1 MPADAP
7 FLNESTWRCFW
18 HPVCTVAE
26 LRAAAADGDR
36 PLAVTLLGE
45 ALAIAQIGNGV
56 SAFRNRCIH
65 RSTELSVGRIEPEGL
80 RCAYHG
86 WLYGAD
92 GMCREIPSMPDR
104 PIPADCRVEAYD
116 AAVEYDLVWVRLDP
130 SIDTRIPGCPA
141 WDDDAFRCVQG
152 EPYTWPTSA
161 ARRLENF
168 VDLAHFPFVHDGSLG
183 DRRQTIVPIAE
194 IRRVNRELRFR
205 FEPSPEMQ
213 LPDVALMAPT
223 DYRLWVPFTVN
234 LEFFFSD
241 GERSQLWM
249 TASPIESGVCRSF
262 WFTCRTADRDGP
274 DRPHLDF
281 QDLVLSED
289 LPVIE
294 AQNPPEIPSPS
305 EEYSVLTDKVSIA
318 YRRWLKE
325 LSESAAEGPDALA
338 RCLASVSIEPARS
351 RDGLSPTAPAAGGGL
366 SETAAPAG

>member
-130 SIDTRIPGCPA
+130 SIDTPIPGCPA

-213 LPDVALMAPT
+213 LPDVGHGAHRLPAVGAVHGQSGIFLLRRRAQPAL
-223 DYRLWVPFTVN
+223 DDRL
-234 LEFFFSD
+234 
-241 GERSQLWM
+241 
-249 TASPIESGVCRSF
+249 
-262 WFTCRTADRDGP
+262 P
-274 DRPHLDF
+274 DRIRGLPEFLVHLPDRGSRRTRPAPSR
-281 QDLVLSED
+281 LSGSRAKRGPAGD
-289 LPVIE
+289 
-294 AQNPPEIPSPS
+294 
-305 EEYSVLTDKVSIA
+305 
-318 YRRWLKE
+318 R
-325 LSESAAEGPDALA
+325 SA
-338 RCLASVSIEPARS
+338 EPARDPIPFGGIF
-351 RDGLSPTAPAAGGGL
+351 RPYRQGLHCVSKVAQGVVGIRGGG
-366 SETAAPAG
+366 PGRAGPVPCVGEHRARPVP

>member
-1 MPADAP
+1 MPGSES
-7 FLNESTWRCFW
+7 FLNESTWRYFW

-26 LRAAAADGDR
+26 LRAAAADGNR
-36 PLAVTLLGE
+36 PLAVTLLGQR
-45 ALAIAQIGNGV
+45 LAVAEIGGKIA
-56 SAFRNRCIH
+56 AFKDRCIH
-65 RSTELSVGRIEPEGL
+65 RSTKLSVGRIESGGL

-92 GMCREIPSMPDR
+92 GMCREIPSMPDH
-104 PIPADCRVEAYD
+104 PIPADCRVQAYD
-116 AAVEYDLVWVRLDP
+116 AAVGYDLVWVRFDSSL
-130 SIDTRIPGCPA
+130 DTRIPGCPA
-141 WDDDAFRCVQG
+141 WGDKSFRCVPG

-183 DRRQTIVPIAE
+183 DRRQTAIPLAKVD
-194 IRRVNRELRFR
+194 RLNRELRFQ
-205 FEPSPEMQ
+205 FIPSPEMQ
-213 LPDVALMAPT
+213 LPDLALMAPT
-223 DYRLWVPFTVN
+223 DYRIWMPFTVN
-234 LEFFFSD
+234 LEFFFPD

-249 TASPIESGVCRSF
+249 SASPVESGVCRSF

-274 DRPHLDF
+274 DASHLDF

-294 AQNPPEIPSPS
+294 AQDPPEIPPPI

-325 LSESAAEGPDALA
+325 LSNAAADGSDAVA
-338 RCLASVSIEPARS
+338 RCLASVRLESDKVHDDMPPPA
-351 RDGLSPTAPAAGGGL
+351 
-366 SETAAPAG
+366 